1 MAKTEGFY
9 SLVCDRCN
17 TQTYAAQGS
26 PIDQNWKNAGHTNA
40 DGSVSTRF
48 LCPDC
53 FKAFRAM
60 AQAQDAAYN
69 SFMAG
74 ADDDDDI

>member
-17 TQTYAAQGS
+17 AQAYAAQGS
-26 PIDQNWKNAGHTNA
+26 PVDQNWKNAGHTNA

-53 FKAFRAM
+53 FKAFRVM

-69 SFMAG
+69 AFMAG
-74 ADDDDDI
+74 ADDADAL

>member
-40 DGSVSTRF
+40 DGSVSIRF

-74 ADDDDDI
+74 ADDADDI